1 MRIDE
6 LRLMAFGPFT
16 DLSLDLSGGRQGF
29 HLIYGANEAG
39 KSSALRALRD
49 LLYGVPERSTD
60 NFIHP
65 YAKIRLGAALRSS
78 KGQVF
83 EFIRRKGRVNTLRTA
98 DDNSLL
104 EETDLQQ
111 YLSGVNA
118 DLFMT
123 MFGIG
128 HEDLVQGGQD
138 IIRGGGEVGRL
149 VFSAGSGIV
158 NLREIQNDIQEK
170 ADQLFR
176 PSGQKQKINATL
188 GMLKNHRKEL
198 REAQLP
204 SQEWVK
210 HDETLRAA
218 LTRKKIVETELILQ
232 QKKLSRLQRIQE
244 ALPLIAKRRELTE
257 ELKNFASAVLLPQDF
272 PEKRREL
279 LTALGIAE
287 KGKTQALNNIEST
300 EHVISELD
308 VIPGLLDNAELI
320 EELHRELGIQRKASK
335 DRIKLET
342 LRSSLQG
349 EAKEILRNLRDDLTL
364 EEAEKLRIK
373 KPETIRIQEL
383 SAKYERLITRIEDT
397 REKLPDLI
405 QEIDHLDKMLSALEQ
420 PQPLDNLPIALKEAL
435 EYGPL
440 EKQNTS
446 DLYDTQ
452 SLIKTFKI
460 DIAKLGFADHSIEKL
475 ERLPVPSMETIQL
488 FENRF
493 DSVDRQKN
501 DIKTQIKKARIALS
515 EVERQIEAHRLAQE
529 VPTETDLQIARDIRN
544 HGWQLISR
552 KLKDEP
558 TSEKELHDYL
568 KTTPGSTTIAETFET
583 NLQQADAIA
592 DRLRR
597 EADRVAAKARLL
609 VDQTGGREQ
618 LQQLEKDLESIEK
631 ERHAVTHEWSK
642 EWQST
647 GIMPRTPREMERWT
661 QDFNS
666 LIQKAKDVD
675 VRRTKAEDV
684 KQDIEAH
691 RTKMI
696 RCIKVFGRA
705 EDIEENSLSNLI
717 QRAQAIIEDET
728 QLLQKHEQ
736 LNRDKTLKEKE
747 LAAAKSRLKTYEQEL
762 KQWQTQWEHAVAP
775 IGLEAEALP
784 GQATAVMEELKSLF
798 DKLKDAKIL
807 QKRIAGIDRDTED
820 FRRKV
825 NGLVE
830 VVAIDLTARPADEA
844 ALELQHRLKRS
855 RDSLSK
861 QETLNKQLE
870 KERERIKQA
879 TEDMLQ
885 IDAKLKSM
893 CKEAFCDSTDQLS
906 EAEKRSDTR
915 RRIEADLNT
924 TDQNL
929 LQLSAGATV
938 AEFVKEAAAID
949 PDSIAGEIERLDG
962 DIQHL
967 NQEKSEL
974 DQTIG
979 SERTELSK
987 MDGSARAADLADE
1000 IQILLGGLGN
1010 DVENYARLKIATKVL
1025 SLAIERY
1032 REKSEGPILKNA
1044 SALFNQITGGSF
1056 EGIRA
1061 EYDDKGQPVI
1071 VGVRQ
1076 KDKEIVSVEGMSD
1089 GTTDQLYL
1097 ALRLAGLE
1105 MYLKT
1110 NEPIPFIVDDI
1121 LIKFDNDRA
1130 IATLNALADISQKTQ
1145 VIFFTH
1151 HRHLVEL
1158 ADKHIDSS
1166 TLFHH
1171 AL

>member
-6 LRLMAFGPFT
+6 LRLMAFGPFS
-16 DLSLDLSGGRQGF
+16 DLALDLSGGRQGL

-39 KSSALRALRD
+39 KSSALRALRY
-49 LLYGVPERSTD
+49 LLYGIPERSTD

-65 YAKIRLGAALRSS
+65 YSKMRIGAAIRSS
-78 KGQVF
+78 KGKVF
-83 EFIRRKGRVNTLRTA
+83 EFVRRKGRINTLRTA
-98 DDNSLL
+98 NDDSFL

-118 DLFMT
+118 DLFVT

-138 IIRGGGEVGRL
+138 IIRGGGDVGQL
-149 VFSAGSGIV
+149 VFSAGAGIV
-158 NLREIQNDIQEK
+158 NLREIQNEIQEK

-188 GMLKNHRKEL
+188 GRLKNNRKEL

-204 SQEWVK
+204 GQEWAK
-210 HDETLRAA
+210 HDAALRAA
-218 LTRKKIVETELILQ
+218 LTRKDIVEAELIAQ

-257 ELKNFASAVLLPQDF
+257 ELKNYASAVLLPQDF

-287 KGKTQALNNIEST
+287 KGKTLALNNIEST
-300 EHVISELD
+300 EHVISELNI
-308 VIPGLLDNAELI
+308 IPGLLDNAELI
-320 EELHRELGIQRKASK
+320 EELHRELGIQHKASK
-335 DRIKLET
+335 DRVKLET
-342 LRSSLQG
+342 RRSTLQG

-373 KPETIRIQEL
+373 RPETIRIQEL

-405 QEIDHLDKMLSALEQ
+405 QEIDHLDKILNSLEK
-420 PQPLDNLPIALKEAL
+420 PKPIDSLPIALKEAL

-440 EKQNTS
+440 EKQNKS
-446 DLYDTQ
+446 DLYDIQ
-452 SLIKTFKI
+452 SALKTI
-460 DIAKLGFADHSIEKL
+460 SQEIVKLGFTDNSAEEL
-475 ERLPVPSMETIQL
+475 ECLSVPSIETIQL

-493 DSVDRQKN
+493 ESANRRVN
-501 DIKTQIKKARIALS
+501 EIKTEIKKARSALS
-515 EVERQIEAHRLAQE
+515 EAERQIEAHRLEQE
-529 VPTETDLQIARDIRN
+529 VPTEIDLQNARDIRN
-544 HGWQLISR
+544 HGWQIISR

-558 TSEKELHDYL
+558 TPEKELQDYL
-568 KTTPGSTTIAETFET
+568 KTTPGSTNIAETFET
-583 NLQQADAIA
+583 NLQQADVIA

-609 VDQTGGREQ
+609 VDQIAGKEQ
-618 LQQLEKDLESIEK
+618 LQQFEKDLEAIEK
-631 ERHAVTHEWSK
+631 ERHGVIHEWSK

-647 GIMPRTPREMERWT
+647 GIMPRTPREMERWI
-661 QDFNS
+661 QDFHS

-675 VRRTKAEDV
+675 DRRTKAEAL

-691 RTKMI
+691 RTKLI
-696 RCIKVFGRA
+696 RGIEILSRA
-705 EDIEENSLSNLI
+705 EDLEKSSLSNLI
-717 QRAQAIIEDET
+717 KRAQAIIEDET
-728 QLLQKHEQ
+728 ELLQNHEQ
-736 LNRDKTLKEKE
+736 LRRDKALKEKE

-762 KQWQTQWEHAVAP
+762 KQWQTQWEHAVTP

-784 GQATAVMEELKSLF
+784 GQATAVMEELKNLF
-798 DKLKDAKIL
+798 DKLKEAKIL
-807 QKRIAGIDRDTED
+807 QKRIDGIDRDTED

-844 ALELQHRLKRS
+844 ALELQHRLTRS

-870 KERERIKQA
+870 KEQERIKQA
-879 TEDMLQ
+879 TEDILQ
-885 IDAKLKSM
+885 IDVELKSM
-893 CKEAFCDSTDQLS
+893 CKEAFCESIDQLS
-906 EAEKRSDTR
+906 EAEKRSDTK
-915 RRIEADLNT
+915 RRIEADLKT
-924 TDQNL
+924 TDQRL

-1044 SALFNQITGGSF
+1044 SALFNQITSGSF

-1076 KDKEIVSVEGMSD
+1076 KDKEIVLVEGMSD

-1121 LIKFDNDRA
+1121 LIKFDNNRA
-1130 IATLNALADISQKTQ
+1130 IATLNALADISHKTQ

-1158 ADKHIDSS
+1158 ADKHINSS
-1166 TLFHH
+1166 ILFHH
-1171 AL
+1171 TL

>member
-6 LRLMAFGPFT
+6 LRLMAFGPFS
-16 DLSLDLSGGRQGF
+16 DLALDLSGGLQGL

-39 KSSALRALRD
+39 KSSALRALRY
-49 LLYGVPERSTD
+49 LLYGIPERSTD

-65 YAKIRLGAALRSS
+65 YSKMRIGAAIRSS
-78 KGQVF
+78 KGKVF
-83 EFIRRKGRVNTLRTA
+83 EFVRRKGRINTLRTA
-98 DDNSLL
+98 NDDSFL

-118 DLFMT
+118 DLFVT

-138 IIRGGGEVGRL
+138 IIRGGGDVGQL
-149 VFSAGSGIV
+149 VFSAGAGIV
-158 NLREIQNDIQEK
+158 NLREIQNEIQEK

-188 GMLKNHRKEL
+188 GRLKNNRKEL

-204 SQEWVK
+204 GQEWAK
-210 HDETLRAA
+210 HDEALRAA
-218 LTRKKIVETELILQ
+218 LTRKDIVEAELIAQ

-257 ELKNFASAVLLPQDF
+257 ELKDYASAVLLPQDF

-279 LTALGIAE
+279 LTSLGIAE
-287 KGKTQALNNIEST
+287 KGKTLALNNIEST
-300 EHVISELD
+300 EHVISELNI
-308 VIPGLLDNAELI
+308 IPGLLDNAELI
-320 EELHRELGIQRKASK
+320 EELHRELGIQHKASK
-335 DRIKLET
+335 DRVKLET
-342 LRSSLQG
+342 RRSTLQG

-373 KPETIRIQEL
+373 RPETIRIQEL

-405 QEIDHLDKMLSALEQ
+405 QELDHLDKILNSLEK
-420 PQPLDNLPIALKEAL
+420 PQPLDSLPIALKEAL

-440 EKQNTS
+440 EKQNKS
-446 DLYDTQ
+446 DLYDIQ
-452 SLIKTFKI
+452 SALKTI
-460 DIAKLGFADHSIEKL
+460 SQEIVKLGFTDNSAEEL
-475 ERLPVPSMETIQL
+475 ECLSVPSIETIQL

-493 DSVDRQKN
+493 ESANRRVN
-501 DIKTQIKKARIALS
+501 EIKTEIKKALSALS
-515 EVERQIEAHRLAQE
+515 EVERQIEAHRLEQE
-529 VPTETDLQIARDIRN
+529 VPTEIDLQNARDIRN
-544 HGWQLISR
+544 HGWQIISR

-558 TSEKELHDYL
+558 TPEKELQDYL
-568 KTTPGSTTIAETFET
+568 KTTPGSTNIAETFET
-583 NLQQADAIA
+583 NLQQADVIA

-609 VDQTGGREQ
+609 VDQIAGKEQ
-618 LQQLEKDLESIEK
+618 LQQFEKDLDAIEK
-631 ERHAVTHEWSK
+631 ERHGVIHEWSK

-647 GIMPRTPREMERWT
+647 GIMPRTPREMERWI
-661 QDFNS
+661 QDFHA
-666 LIQKAKDVD
+666 LIQKAKDID
-675 VRRTKAEDV
+675 DRRTKAEAL

-691 RTKMI
+691 RTKMVQ
-696 RCIKVFGRA
+696 CIKVFGQA
-705 EDIEENSLSNLI
+705 ENIEKSSLSNLI
-717 QRAQAIIEDET
+717 KRAQAIIEDET
-728 QLLQKHEQ
+728 KLLHNHEQ
-736 LNRDKTLKEKE
+736 LKRDKALKEKE

-762 KQWQTQWEHAVAP
+762 KQWQTQWEHAVTP

-784 GQATAVMEELKSLF
+784 GQATAVMEELKNLF

-807 QKRIAGIDRDTED
+807 QKRIDGIDRDTED

-879 TEDMLQ
+879 TEDILQ
-885 IDAKLKSM
+885 IDVELKSM
-893 CKEAFCDSTDQLS
+893 CKEAFCESIDQLS

-915 RRIEADLNT
+915 RRIEADLKT
-924 TDQNL
+924 TDQRL

-938 AEFVKEAAAID
+938 DEFVKETAAID

-962 DIQHL
+962 EIQNL
-967 NQEKSEL
+967 IREKSEL

-979 SERTELSK
+979 SEQTELSK
-987 MDGSARAADLADE
+987 MDGSARAADLAEE

-1044 SALFNQITGGSF
+1044 SALFKQITGGSF

-1105 MYLKT
+1105 MYLET
-1110 NEPIPFIVDDI
+1110 NEPIPFVVDDI

-1130 IATLNALADISQKTQ
+1130 IATLNTLADISQKTQ
-1145 VIFFTH
+1145 VVFFTH

-1158 ADKHIDSS
+1158 ADKHIHSS
-1166 TLFHH
+1166 ILFHH
-1171 AL
+1171 TL

>member
-16 DLSLDLSGGRQGF
+16 DLVLDLSGGQQGF

-39 KSSALRALRD
+39 KSSALRALRY
-49 LLYGVPERSTD
+49 LLYGIPERSTD

-65 YAKIRLGAALRSS
+65 YSKMRLGAAIRSS

-83 EFIRRKGRVNTLRTA
+83 EFVRRKGRVNTLRTA
-98 DDNSLL
+98 DDDSLL
-104 EETDLQQ
+104 EETDLQRFI
-111 YLSGVNA
+111 SGVNA
-118 DLFMT
+118 DLFVT

-149 VFSAGSGIV
+149 VFSAGAGIV
-158 NLREIQNDIQEK
+158 NLREIQNEIQEK

-176 PSGQKQKINATL
+176 PSGQKQKINTTL
-188 GMLKNHRKEL
+188 SRLKDNRKEL

-204 SQEWVK
+204 GQEWVK
-210 HDETLRAA
+210 HNEALHAA
-218 LTRKKIVETELILQ
+218 LTRKDIVEAELTTL
-232 QKKLSRLQRIQE
+232 QKKLSRLQRIRE
-244 ALPLIAKRRELTE
+244 ALPLIANRRELTE
-257 ELKNFASAVLLPQDF
+257 ELKNYASAVLLPQDF

-279 LTALGIAE
+279 LTSLGIAE

-300 EHVISELD
+300 EQVISELNI
-308 VIPGLLDNAELI
+308 IPGFLDNAELI
-320 EELHRELGIQRKASK
+320 EELHRELGIQHKASK
-335 DRIKLET
+335 DRVKLET
-342 LRSSLQG
+342 RRGALQG
-349 EAKEILRNLRDDLTL
+349 EAKEILLNLRDDLTL

-373 KPETIRIQEL
+373 RPETIRIQEL

-405 QEIDHLDKMLSALEQ
+405 QEIDHLDKILSSLEK

-440 EKQNTS
+440 EKQNKS
-446 DLYDTQ
+446 DLYE
-452 SLIKTFKI
+452 IKSALKTI
-460 DIAKLGFADHSIEKL
+460 SQEIVKLGFADNSAEKL
-475 ERLPVPSMETIQL
+475 ERLSVPSIETIQL

-493 DSVDRQKN
+493 DSADRQAN
-501 DIKTQIKKARIALS
+501 EIKTEIKKARSALS
-515 EVERQIEAHRLAQE
+515 KVERQIEAHRLEQE
-529 VPTETDLQIARDIRN
+529 VPTEIDLQKARDIRN
-544 HGWQLISR
+544 HGWQLISL

-558 TSEKELHDYL
+558 TSEKELQDYL
-568 KTTPGSTTIAETFET
+568 KTTPGSTNIAETFEA
-583 NLQQADAIA
+583 NLQQADVIA

-609 VDQTGGREQ
+609 VDQIAGREQ
-618 LQQLEKDLESIEK
+618 LQQFEKDLKTIEK
-631 ERHAVTHEWSK
+631 ERNAVTHEWTK

-647 GIMPRTPREMERWT
+647 GIMPRTPREMERWI
-661 QDFNS
+661 QDFHS

-675 VRRTKAEDV
+675 VRRTKAEDL

-691 RTKMI
+691 RKIMI
-696 RCIKVFGRA
+696 QCIEVLDRA
-705 EDIEENSLSNLI
+705 ENLEKISLSDLI
-717 QRAQAIIEDET
+717 KRAQTIIEDET
-728 QLLQKHEQ
+728 ELLQKHEE
-736 LNRDKTLKEKE
+736 LKRDKALKEKE

-807 QKRIAGIDRDTED
+807 QKRIDGIDRDTED

-830 VVAIDLTARPADEA
+830 VVAIDLTARPPDEA
-844 ALELQHRLKRS
+844 ALELQHQLKRS

-861 QETLNKQLE
+861 QETLNKQLK
-870 KERERIKQA
+870 KEQERIKQA
-879 TEDMLQ
+879 TEDILQ

-893 CKEAFCDSTDQLS
+893 CKEAFCESSDQLS

-915 RRIEADLNT
+915 RRIEADLKT
-924 TDQNL
+924 TDQSL

-938 AEFVKEAAAID
+938 DEFVKEAAAID
-949 PDSIAGEIERLDG
+949 PDSIAGEIERLNEE
-962 DIQHL
+962 IQNL
-967 NQEKSEL
+967 DREKSEL
-974 DQTIG
+974 NQTIG

-987 MDGSARAADLADE
+987 MDGSARAADLAEE

-1044 SALFNQITGGSF
+1044 SVLFKQITGGSF

-1097 ALRLAGLE
+1097 ALRFAGLE
-1105 MYLKT
+1105 LYLET

-1130 IATLNALADISQKTQ
+1130 IATLNALADISHKTQ
-1145 VIFFTH
+1145 VVFFTH
-1151 HRHLVEL
+1151 HNHLVEL
-1158 ADKHIDSS
+1158 ADKHINSAV
-1166 TLFHH
+1166 LFHH
-1171 AL
+1171 KL

>member
-16 DLSLDLSGGRQGF
+16 DAPLNLSGGRQGF

-39 KSSALRALRD
+39 KSSALRALRH
-49 LLYGVPERSTD
+49 LLYGIPERSTD
-60 NFIHP
+60 DFIHP
-65 YAKIRLGAALRSS
+65 YSKMRLGAAIRSS
-78 KGQVF
+78 KNQVL
-83 EFIRRKGRVNTLRTA
+83 EFVRRKGRGNTLRTA
-98 DDNSLL
+98 DDDSLL
-104 EETDLQQ
+104 AETELQR
-111 YLSGVNA
+111 YLSGVNVE
-118 DLFMT
+118 LFVT

-128 HEDLVQGGQD
+128 HEDLVRGGQD
-138 IIRGGGEVGRL
+138 IIKGGGDVGRL

-176 PSGQKQKINATL
+176 PSGKRKINTTL
-188 GMLKNHRKEL
+188 GQLKNNRNEL

-204 SQEWVK
+204 GQEWVK
-210 HDETLRAA
+210 HDEALRAA
-218 LTRKKIVETELILQ
+218 LKRKDNVEAELIAQ
-232 QKKLSRLQRIQE
+232 QKKLSRLQRIRE

-257 ELKNFASAVLLPQDF
+257 ELKNYASAVLLPQDF

-279 LTALGIAE
+279 ITSLEVAE
-287 KGKTQALNNIEST
+287 KGKTHALNNIETT
-300 EHVISELD
+300 EQVISELEI
-308 VIPGLLDNAELI
+308 IPGLLDNSELI
-320 EELHRELGIQRKASK
+320 EELHRELGSQRKASK
-335 DRIKLET
+335 DRIELET
-342 LRSSLQG
+342 RRSTLQG

-373 KPETIRIQEL
+373 RPETVRIQEL

-405 QEIDHLDKMLSALEQ
+405 QEIDHLDKAISSLEN

-440 EKQNTS
+440 ERQNKS
-446 DLYDTQ
+446 DLYEIQ
-452 SLIKTFKI
+452 SALKTTEQEI
-460 DIAKLGFADHSIEKL
+460 VKLGFADNSAEEL
-475 ERLPVPSMETIQL
+475 ERLSVPSIETIQL

-493 DSVDRQKN
+493 DSAGRQAHE
-501 DIKTQIKKARIALS
+501 IRAEIKKARSVLS
-515 EVERQIEAHRLAQE
+515 EVERQIETHRIEQE
-529 VPTETDLQIARDIRN
+529 VPTEIDLQKAREIRN
-544 HGWQLISR
+544 SGWHLISR

-558 TSEKELHDYL
+558 TSEKELQDYL

-583 NLQQADAIA
+583 NVQQADAIA

-618 LQQLEKDLESIEK
+618 LQQFERDLEAIEQ
-631 ERHAVTHEWSK
+631 ERRAVTDEWLK

-647 GIMPRTPREMERWT
+647 GITPRTPREMERWI
-661 QDFNS
+661 QDFHS
-666 LIQKAKDVD
+666 LIQKGRDIG
-675 VRRTKAEDV
+675 VRRTKAEAL

-696 RCIKVFGRA
+696 RCIAVLGRA
-705 EDIEENSLSNLI
+705 EDLEKISLSDLI
-717 QRAQAIIEDET
+717 KRAQAIIDDET
-728 QLLQKHEQ
+728 KLLQKHEQ
-736 LNRDKTLKEKE
+736 LKRDKALKEKE
-747 LAAAKSRLKTYEQEL
+747 WATAKSRLETNEQDL

-807 QKRIAGIDRDTED
+807 QKRIDGIDRDTQD
-820 FRRKV
+820 FKQKV

-830 VVAIDLTARPADEA
+830 VITIDLTARPADEA

-861 QETLNKQLE
+861 QETLIKQLE
-870 KERERIKQA
+870 KEQERIKQA
-879 TEDMLQ
+879 TEDILQ
-885 IDAKLKSM
+885 INAELKSM
-893 CKEAFCDSTDQLS
+893 CKEAFCESIDQLL
-906 EAEKRSDTR
+906 EAERRSNTR
-915 RRIEADLNT
+915 RRIEADLKT
-924 TDQNL
+924 TDQSL
-929 LQLSAGATV
+929 LQLSAGVTV
-938 AEFVKEAAAID
+938 GEFVKEAAAVD

-962 DIQHL
+962 EIQNLSH
-967 NQEKSEL
+967 EKSEL

-987 MDGSARAADLADE
+987 MDGSARAADLAEE

-1032 REKSEGPILKNA
+1032 REKSQDPILKNA
-1044 SALFNQITGGSF
+1044 SALFKQITNGSF

-1061 EYDDKGQPVI
+1061 EYDDKGKPDI

-1097 ALRLAGLE
+1097 AFRLAGLE
-1105 MYLKT
+1105 MYLET
-1110 NEPIPFIVDDI
+1110 SEPIPFIVDDI

-1130 IATLNALADISQKTQ
+1130 IATLHALADISHKTQ

-1158 ADKHIDSS
+1158 ADKHINSAI
-1166 TLFHH
+1166 LFHH
-1171 AL
+1171 TL

>member
-39 KSSALRALRD
+39 KSSALRALRY

-65 YAKIRLGAALRSS
+65 YSKMRLGAAIRSS
-78 KGQVF
+78 KGEVF

-98 DDNSLL
+98 DDDSLL

-111 YLSGVNA
+111 HLSGVNA
-118 DLFMT
+118 DLFVT

-176 PSGQKQKINATL
+176 PSGQKQKINTIL
-188 GMLKNHRKEL
+188 SRLKNNRKEL

-204 SQEWVK
+204 GQEWVK
-210 HDETLRAA
+210 HDEALRAA
-218 LTRKKIVETELILQ
+218 LKRKDIVEAELIAQ
-232 QKKLSRLQRIQE
+232 QKKLSRLQRIKE

-287 KGKTQALNNIEST
+287 KGKTQAVNNIEST

-308 VIPGLLDNAELI
+308 IIPGLLDNAELI

-342 LRSSLQG
+342 RRSTLQG

-373 KPETIRIQEL
+373 KPETVRIQEL

-405 QEIDHLDKMLSALEQ
+405 QEIDHFDRILSSLET

-440 EKQNTS
+440 ENQNTS
-446 DLYDTQ
+446 DLYDIQ
-452 SLIKTFKI
+452 SSIKTFKI
-460 DIAKLGFADHSIEKL
+460 DIAKLGFADNSIEEL
-475 ERLPVPSMETIQL
+475 ERLPAPSIETIQL

-493 DSVDRQKN
+493 DSVDRQTN
-501 DIKTQIKKARIALS
+501 EIKAEIKKARSALS
-515 EVERQIEAHRLAQE
+515 EVERQIEAHRLEQE
-529 VPTETDLQIARDIRN
+529 VPTEMDLQKARDIRN
-544 HGWQLISR
+544 HGWQLISC

-558 TSEKELHDYL
+558 ISEKELQDYL
-568 KTTPGSTTIAETFET
+568 KTTPGSTNIAETFEA

-597 EADRVAAKARLL
+597 EADRVVAKARLM

-618 LQQLEKDLESIEK
+618 LQQLEKDLKAIEK
-631 ERHAVTHEWSK
+631 ERHAATHEWSK

-647 GIMPRTPREMERWT
+647 GIMPRTPREMERWI
-661 QDFNS
+661 QDFHS

-675 VRRTKAEDV
+675 VRRTKAENL

-696 RCIKVFGRA
+696 RCLEVLGRA
-705 EDIEENSLSNLI
+705 ENIEKSSLSNLI
-717 QRAQAIIEDET
+717 KRAQAIIEDET
-728 QLLQKHEQ
+728 KLLQKHEQ
-736 LNRDKTLKEKE
+736 LKRDKTLKEKE

-798 DKLKDAKIL
+798 DKLKDANIL
-807 QKRIAGIDRDTED
+807 QKRIDGIDRDTED
-820 FRRKV
+820 FKRKV

-861 QETLNKQLE
+861 QETLDKQLE
-870 KERERIKQA
+870 KEQERIKQA
-879 TEDMLQ
+879 TEDILQ
-885 IDAKLKSM
+885 IDVKLKSM
-893 CKEAFCDSTDQLS
+893 CKEAFCDSIDQLS

-915 RRIEADLNT
+915 RRIEADLKT
-924 TDQNL
+924 TDQSL

-938 AEFVKEAAAID
+938 GEFVKEAAAID

-962 DIQHL
+962 DIQNL

-987 MDGSARAADLADE
+987 MDGSARAADLAEE

-1044 SALFNQITGGSF
+1044 SALFKQITGGSF

-1105 MYLKT
+1105 MYLET

-1121 LIKFDNDRA
+1121 LIKFDNNRA
-1130 IATLNALADISQKTQ
+1130 IATLNALADISIKTQ
-1145 VIFFTH
+1145 VVFFTH

-1158 ADKHIDSS
+1158 ADKHINSAI
-1166 TLFHH
+1166 LFHH
-1171 AL
+1171 TL

>member
-39 KSSALRALRD
+39 KSSALRALRY
-49 LLYGVPERSTD
+49 LLYGIPERSTD

-65 YAKIRLGAALRSS
+65 YSKMRLGAAIRSS

-111 YLSGVNA
+111 YLNGVNA
-118 DLFMT
+118 DLFVT

-158 NLREIQNDIQEK
+158 NLREIQNEIQEK

-176 PSGQKQKINATL
+176 PSGQKQKINTTL
-188 GMLKNHRKEL
+188 GMLKNNRKEL

-204 SQEWVK
+204 GQEWVK
-210 HDETLRAA
+210 HDEALRAA
-218 LTRKKIVETELILQ
+218 LTRKKIVETELITQ
-232 QKKLSRLQRIQE
+232 QKKLSRLQRIRE

-257 ELKNFASAVLLPQDF
+257 ELINFASAVLLPQDF

-308 VIPGLLDNAELI
+308 IIPGLLDNAELI
-320 EELHRELGIQRKASK
+320 EELHRELGREHQASK
-335 DRIKLET
+335 DRVKLET
-342 LRSSLQG
+342 RRSTLQG
-349 EAKEILRNLRDDLTL
+349 EAIEILRNLRDDLTL

-383 SAKYERLITRIEDT
+383 SAKYERLITRIEDI

-405 QEIDHLDKMLSALEQ
+405 QEIDHFDRVLSSLEK

-440 EKQNTS
+440 ENQNTS
-446 DLYDTQ
+446 DLYDIQ
-452 SLIKTFKI
+452 SSIKTFKI
-460 DIAKLGFADHSIEKL
+460 DIAKLGFADHSIEEL
-475 ERLPVPSMETIQL
+475 ERLPTPSIETIQL

-493 DSVDRQKN
+493 DSVDRQTN
-501 DIKTQIKKARIALS
+501 EIKTEIKKVRIALS
-515 EVERQIEAHRLAQE
+515 EVERQIEAHQLEQE
-529 VPTETDLQIARDIRN
+529 VPTEMDLQKARDIRN

-552 KLKDEP
+552 KLKEEP
-558 TSEKELHDYL
+558 ISEKELQDYL
-568 KTTPGSTTIAETFET
+568 KTTPGSTDIAETFET

-618 LQQLEKDLESIEK
+618 LQQLEKDLEAIEK

-647 GIMPRTPREMERWT
+647 GIMLRTPREMERWI
-661 QDFNS
+661 QDFHS

-675 VRRTKAEDV
+675 VRRTKAEALKHDL
-684 KQDIEAH
+684 EAH

-696 RCIKVFGRA
+696 RCLEVLGRA
-705 EDIEENSLSNLI
+705 EDLEKSSLSNLI

-728 QLLQKHEQ
+728 KLLQKHEQ
-736 LNRDKTLKEKE
+736 LKRDKALKEKE

-784 GQATAVMEELKSLF
+784 GQATVVMEELKSLF

-807 QKRIAGIDRDTED
+807 QKRIDGIDRDTED

-830 VVAIDLTARPADEA
+830 VVAIDLTTRPADEA

-870 KERERIKQA
+870 KEQQRIKQA
-879 TEDMLQ
+879 TEDILQ
-885 IDAKLKSM
+885 IDAQLKSM
-893 CKEAFCDSTDQLS
+893 CKEAICESIDQLS

-915 RRIEADLNT
+915 RRIEADLKT
-924 TDQNL
+924 TDQSL

-938 AEFVKEAAAID
+938 VEFVKEAAAID
-949 PDSIAGEIERLDG
+949 PDSIAGEIDRLDG
-962 DIQHL
+962 EIQNL

-987 MDGSARAADLADE
+987 MDGSARAADLADG

-1044 SALFNQITGGSF
+1044 SALFKQITGGSF

-1105 MYLKT
+1105 MYLET

-1158 ADKHIDSS
+1158 ADKHINSAL
-1166 TLFHH
+1166 LFHH
-1171 AL
+1171 KL

>member
-1 MRIDE
+1 MRIDK

-16 DLSLDLSGGRQGF
+16 DLSLDLGGGRQGF
-29 HLIYGANEAG
+29 HLIYGSNEAG
-39 KSSALRALRD
+39 KSSALRALRY
-49 LLYGVPERSTD
+49 LLYGIPERSTD

-65 YAKIRLGAALRSS
+65 YSKMRLGAAIRSS

-118 DLFMT
+118 DLFVT

-176 PSGQKQKINATL
+176 PSGQKQKINTTL

-204 SQEWVK
+204 GQEWVK
-210 HDETLRAA
+210 HDEALRAA

-232 QKKLSRLQRIQE
+232 QKKLSRLQRIKE
-244 ALPLIAKRRELTE
+244 ALPLIAKRRELTD

-287 KGKTQALNNIEST
+287 KGKTQATNNIEST

-308 VIPGLLDNAELI
+308 IIPGLLDNAELI
-320 EELHRELGIQRKASK
+320 EELHREFGIQRKASK

-383 SAKYERLITRIEDT
+383 SAKYERLVTRIEDT

-405 QEIDHLDKMLSALEQ
+405 QEIDHIDKILSALEQ
-420 PQPLDNLPIALKEAL
+420 PKPLDNLPIALKEAL

-446 DLYDTQ
+446 DLYDIQ
-452 SLIKTFKI
+452 SSIKTFKI
-460 DIAKLGFADHSIEKL
+460 DIAKLGFADHSIEEL
-475 ERLPVPSMETIQL
+475 ERLPAPSTETIQL
-488 FENRF
+488 FEDRF
-493 DSVDRQKN
+493 DSVDREAN
-501 DIKTQIKKARIALS
+501 VLKTEIKKTRIALS
-515 EVERQIEAHRLAQE
+515 GVERQIEAHRLEQE
-529 VPTETDLQIARDIRN
+529 VPTEMDLQKARDIRN
-544 HGWQLISR
+544 HGWHLISC

-558 TSEKELHDYL
+558 ISEKEFQDYL
-568 KTTPGSTTIAETFET
+568 ETTPGSTDIAETFET

-618 LQQLEKDLESIEK
+618 LQQLEKDLEAIEK
-631 ERHAVTHEWSK
+631 ERHAATHEWSK

-647 GIMPRTPREMERWT
+647 GITPRTPREMERWI
-661 QDFNS
+661 QDFHS

-684 KQDIEAH
+684 KQDIETH
-691 RTKMI
+691 RTKII
-696 RCIKVFGRA
+696 RCLEVLDRV
-705 EDIEENSLSNLI
+705 ENIEKSSLSNLI
-717 QRAQAIIEDET
+717 KCAQAIIEDET
-728 QLLQKHEQ
+728 ELLQKHEQ
-736 LNRDKTLKEKE
+736 LKRDKTLKEKE

-762 KQWQTQWEHAVAP
+762 KQWQTRWEHAVAP

-807 QKRIAGIDRDTED
+807 QKRIDGIDRDTED

-870 KERERIKQA
+870 KEQERIKQA
-879 TEDMLQ
+879 TEDILQ
-885 IDAKLKSM
+885 IDARLKSM
-893 CKEAFCDSTDQLS
+893 CKEAFCESIDQLS

-915 RRIEADLNT
+915 RRIEADLKT
-924 TDQNL
+924 TDQSL

-938 AEFVKEAAAID
+938 GEFVKEAAAID

-962 DIQHL
+962 DIQNL

-987 MDGSARAADLADE
+987 MDGSARAADLADG

-1044 SALFNQITGGSF
+1044 SALFKQITDESF

-1105 MYLKT
+1105 MYLET

-1130 IATLNALADISQKTQ
+1130 ITTLSALANISQKTQ

-1158 ADKHIDSS
+1158 ADKHIDSAV
-1166 TLFHH
+1166 LFHH
-1171 AL
+1171 TL